1 MKIIAPLS
9 ISHESEVYVI
19 CGISCSVPKLMH
31 VYFTRVNCLYFVFY
45 LVFLF
50 LSFFFFGHAHGIRKF
65 LGQESNPCH
74 SNDLSHSSDNAS
86 FLTHCTIRE
95 LQFPLSVPIQK
106 LFLSTTPLFMKLF
119 ENTNDICLVMIIS

>member
-50 LSFFFFGHAHGIRKF
+50 LFFFFLDMLMAYG
-65 LGQESNPCH
+65 
-74 SNDLSHSSDNAS
+74 SSWARNQTRA
-86 FLTHCTIRE
+86 TAMT
-95 LQFPLSVPIQK
+95 
-106 LFLSTTPLFMKLF
+106 
-119 ENTNDICLVMIIS
+119 

>member
-31 VYFTRVNCLYFVFY
+31 VYFTRVNCLYFVFS

-50 LSFFFFGHAHGIRKF
+50 LSFFFFWTCSWHTEVPGPGIK
-65 LGQESNPCH
+65 P
-74 SNDLSHSSDNAS
+74 
-86 FLTHCTIRE
+86 
-95 LQFPLSVPIQK
+95 VPQQ
-106 LFLSTTPLFMKLF
+106 
-119 ENTNDICLVMIIS
+119 